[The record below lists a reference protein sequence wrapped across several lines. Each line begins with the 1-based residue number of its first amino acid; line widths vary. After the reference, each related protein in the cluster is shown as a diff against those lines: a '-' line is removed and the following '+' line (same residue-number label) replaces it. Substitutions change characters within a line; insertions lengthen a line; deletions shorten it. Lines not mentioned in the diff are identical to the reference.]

1 MDILKRL
8 WLPNNKG
15 PGVLALASLI
25 TGLAMA
31 KGKVKSLLLLVYA
44 AGCLLFWLFFRPLMI
59 ALAIWPAAAR
69 LPMDGQANPYVLQL
83 ISVLYLLM
91 TNIPFLL
98 AIFLPAALF
107 GFWLLRFFIDKQES
121 GSAPVGIGKGK
132 WAQIFFL
139 SLGLGLLSLSLL
151 TLLLGLAHLLYRAIF
166 VVLLILIS
174 IPGLISLVRKFRSE
188 QKVLP
193 PADTEHP
200 GTHPLLYVL
209 IPMAALALLAAL
221 VPAGILWDHDGRGY
235 DVLEYHLQLP
245 REYIAHRA
253 IIPLDHNAYSNFPAN
268 TEMLYLIALLLKG
281 DAVDGMYLAQLLN
294 LILAILLI
302 VGLYVFLRDIHPA
315 GAALAA
321 VGAAGLQFFYVA
333 TNAYVEPYMLL
344 LFLLGLAAARAM
356 PVRFPL
362 KQEHLLAG
370 IFTGGAC
377 GCKFTA
383 VIQILPVAALFI
395 LVLHTCRFRRL
406 FLFLVAVLA
415 VLSPWLLRNTAWCG
429 NPVFPIAARQLGQDH
444 WSDEQVQRWQAAHRA
459 KPEPDQ
465 VSPDQSAL
473 PQRLKSLAVEL
484 ISPSRYGFAVL
495 LALAVILAGIKKP
508 LTAIEYLA
516 IAALAIQLA
525 VWLFLTH
532 LQPRFLLPLLIPLA
546 LLTARRFTAVTP
558 PPLRY
563 LVMLFAI
570 VTAAAHTLLAAS
582 RYNQNTSFNSPY
594 GFHPL
599 AGWDQLIE
607 SQFPFAD
614 SEAAIEPG
622 TRLLMVGDARP
633 FYVRCE
639 YAYNTVF
646 DRCYFAEHLA
656 EKSPAEVIGWLQEE
670 NFTHLYIN
678 WYEVERLQKSYQFAP
693 GLTRQNVEKLEQAGL
708 IPLSSAEW
716 QAIDSYY
723 RLYRIPPR

>member
-1 MDILKRL
+1 M
-8 WLPNNKG
+8 
-15 PGVLALASLI
+15 AS
-25 TGLAMA
+25 
-31 KGKVKSLLLLVYA
+31 GKKKFVFLLVYA
-44 AGCLLFWLFFRPLMI
+44 AGCLLFWLFFRPILI
-59 ALAIWPAAAR
+59 GLSIWPPAAR
-69 LPMDGQANPYVLQL
+69 LPMDGQANPYLLQL
-83 ISVLYLLM
+83 INVLYLLI
-91 TNIPFLL
+91 TNIPLLL
-98 AIFLPAALF
+98 AIFIPAALF
-107 GFWLLRFFIDKQES
+107 GFWLLRFFIDSKEN
-121 GSAPVGIGKGK
+121 GPEPIEHEKGNRT
-132 WAQIFFL
+132 QIFLL

-151 TLLLGLAHLLYRAIF
+151 TLLLGLAHLLYRIIF

-174 IPGLISLVRKFRSE
+174 IPGIIHLVRIHRS
-188 QKVLP
+188 KTKTP
-193 PADTEHP
+193 PLSDTEQS
-200 GTHPLLYVL
+200 GIHPLLYLL

-245 REYIAHRA
+245 REYIAHHA

-281 DAVDGMYLAQLLN
+281 NAVDGMYLAQLLN
-294 LILAILLI
+294 LTLAILFI
-302 VGLYVFLRDIHPA
+302 AGLYIFLRDEHPT

-321 VGAAGLQFFYVA
+321 IGAAGLQFFYVA

-344 LFLLGLAAARAM
+344 LFLLAMVAAKAL

-362 KQEHLLAG
+362 KLEHLLAG

-383 VIQILPVAALFI
+383 VIQILPVVALFI
-395 LVLHTCRFRRL
+395 LVLHPCRFRRL
-406 FLFLVAVLA
+406 FLFLVAVL
-415 VLSPWLLRNTAWCG
+415 VTLSPWLLRNTAWHG
-429 NPVFPIAARQLGQDH
+429 NPVFPIAAKQLGQDH
-444 WSDEQVQRWQAAHRA
+444 WSDEQVQRWQTAHRA
-459 KPEPDQ
+459 APEQ
-465 VSPDQSAL
+465 AAL

-484 ISPSRYGFAVL
+484 ASPGRYGLAVL
-495 LALAVILAGIKKP
+495 LALAVILTGIKKP
-508 LTAIEYLA
+508 FTRIEYLC

-532 LQPRFLLPLLIPLA
+532 LQPRFLLPIMIPMA
-546 LLTARRFTAVTP
+546 LLTARRIAAVAP

-563 LVMLFAI
+563 LVILFAI
-570 VTAAAHTLLAAS
+570 AAASAHTLMAAS
-582 RYNQNTSFNSPY
+582 HYNQNTSFNSPY
-594 GFHPL
+594 GFHPI

-607 SQFPFAD
+607 SQYPFAD
-614 SEAAIEPG
+614 SETTIEPG

-656 EKSPAEVIGWLQEE
+656 GKSPAQVVGWLQEE

-708 IPLSSAEW
+708 IPLSTAAW
-716 QAIDSYY
+716 QAIDSHY
-723 RLYRIPPR
+723 RLYRIPTR

>member
-1 MDILKRL
+1 
-8 WLPNNKG
+8 
-15 PGVLALASLI
+15 
-25 TGLAMA
+25 
-31 KGKVKSLLLLVYA
+31 
-44 AGCLLFWLFFRPLMI
+44 
-59 ALAIWPAAAR
+59 
-69 LPMDGQANPYVLQL
+69 
-83 ISVLYLLM
+83 
-91 TNIPFLL
+91 
-98 AIFLPAALF
+98 
-107 GFWLLRFFIDKQES
+107 
-121 GSAPVGIGKGK
+121 
-132 WAQIFFL
+132 
-139 SLGLGLLSLSLL
+139 
-151 TLLLGLAHLLYRAIF
+151 
-166 VVLLILIS
+166 
-174 IPGLISLVRKFRSE
+174 
-188 QKVLP
+188 
-193 PADTEHP
+193 
-200 GTHPLLYVL
+200 
-209 IPMAALALLAAL
+209 
-221 VPAGILWDHDGRGY
+221 
-235 DVLEYHLQLP
+235 
-245 REYIAHRA
+245 
-253 IIPLDHNAYSNFPAN
+253 
-268 TEMLYLIALLLKG
+268 
-281 DAVDGMYLAQLLN
+281 
-294 LILAILLI
+294 
-302 VGLYVFLRDIHPA
+302 
-315 GAALAA
+315 
-321 VGAAGLQFFYVA
+321 LQFFYVA

-344 LFLLGLAAARAM
+344 LFLLAIVAGKAL

-383 VIQILPVAALFI
+383 VIQILPVVALFI

-406 FLFLVAVLA
+406 FLFLVTVLA
-415 VLSPWLLRNTAWCG
+415 VLSPWLLRNTAWRG
-429 NPVFPIAARQLGQDH
+429 NSVFPIAARQLGQDH

-459 KPEPDQ
+459 KPDQ
-465 VSPDQSAL
+465 TSPDQTAL

-495 LALAVILAGIKKP
+495 LALAVILTGIKKP
-508 LTAIEYLA
+508 FTPIEYLV

-532 LQPRFLLPLLIPLA
+532 LQPRFLLPLLIPLV
-546 LLTARRFTAVTP
+546 LLTASRFEAVAP

-563 LVMLFAI
+563 LVILFAI
-570 VTAAAHTLLAAS
+570 AAASAHTLLAAG

-607 SQFPFAD
+607 SQYPFAN
-614 SEAAIEPG
+614 SETTIEPG

-656 EKSPAEVIGWLQEE
+656 EKSPAEVIDWLQEE

-693 GLTRQNVEKLEQAGL
+693 SLTRQNIEKLEQAGL

-716 QAIDSYY
+716 QAIDSHY